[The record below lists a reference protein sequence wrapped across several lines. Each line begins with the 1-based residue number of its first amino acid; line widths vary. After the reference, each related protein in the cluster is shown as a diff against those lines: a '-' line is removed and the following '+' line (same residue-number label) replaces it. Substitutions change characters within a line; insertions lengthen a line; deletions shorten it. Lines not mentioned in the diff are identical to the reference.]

1 MYKLDKF
8 LLKSYIGPFILTF
21 FISLFV
27 LLMQFLWKYV
37 DDLVGKGFDFGVI
50 AELMFY
56 ASATFVPMAL
66 PLAVLLSSLMT
77 FGNLGESYELVAM
90 KSSGISLQRIIRP
103 LVVFIIMLSGS
114 AFYFSNFI
122 LPKANLE
129 FYSLLRDVRHQKPA
143 VSIEEGVFNSDIGNF
158 IIKVGKKNPD
168 GAGIEDVII
177 YNHTQNT
184 GNKNITLADAGR
196 MEMTDD
202 KKYLILTLFDGV
214 NYNENIANDRKKHE
228 LPMQITHFKKEVQ
241 RVNLA
246 GFNFKKSDRGL
257 MRNNYQM
264 LNVNQLE
271 YFEDSLTI
279 ELDSM
284 IDGFVDYVDKD
295 LSYLN
300 LYNISLEEKQIR
312 RGEDKVLKDSLD
324 RLINGDSNVL
334 VAEKSE
340 LDKSSNKLVSKST
353 KKKKNSEINSK
364 IDEYPPLKEEFI
376 ENFDSLTQVRVVV
389 GALSLA
395 RNASYQ
401 TKTSFE
407 RINAKSKFLAKF
419 KVEWHRKFTLSIA
432 CIILFFIGAPLG
444 AIIRKGGLGTPLV
457 ISILMF
463 VLYHVFTIIGEK
475 SVKSQVMEPWF
486 GMWMASFIYLP
497 IGIFLTWKATTDA
510 PLLDSEAWHKFFSRF
525 NIIAKLKKRK

>member
-1 MYKLDKF
+1 MFKLDKF
-8 LLKSYIGPFILTF
+8 ILKSYIGPFILTF

-37 DDLVGKGFDFGVI
+37 DDLVGKGFDFYVI

-77 FGNLGESYELVAM
+77 FGNLGESYELVAI
-90 KSSGISLQRIIRP
+90 KSAGISLQRIIRP
-103 LVVFIIMLSGS
+103 LVIFIILLSGS
-114 AFYFSNFI
+114 AFYFSNYI

-143 VSIEEGVFNSDIGNF
+143 ISIEEGVFNSDIGDF
-158 IIKVGKKNPD
+158 VIKVGKKHSD
-168 GAGIEDVII
+168 GVGIENVII
-177 YNHTQNT
+177 YNHS
-184 GNKNITLADAGR
+184 GNSGNNNITLADDGK

-202 KKYLILTLFDGV
+202 KKYLVLTLNNGV
-214 NYNENIANDRKKHE
+214 NYNENDVEDKSRDKY
-228 LPMQITHFKKEVQ
+228 PMQITHFKKEIQ
-241 RVNLA
+241 RIDLN
-246 GFNFKKSDRGL
+246 GFSFKKSDRGL

-264 LNVNQLE
+264 LNIRQLE
-271 YFEDSLTI
+271 YFEDSI
-279 ELDSM
+279 HHQLDSL
-284 IDGFVDYVDKD
+284 IGGYVDYSVNN
-295 LSYLN
+295 LSYFKHYYSKLEKLDSLRALSHSADSINSEISKLDIEYKNKN
-300 LYNISLEEKQIR
+300 LSKIGKNTINIVSKSPK
-312 RGEDKVLKDSLD
+312 DKTKVKFPVLKDDFL
-324 RLINGDSNVL
+324 
-334 VAEKSE
+334 
-340 LDKSSNKLVSKST
+340 
-353 KKKKNSEINSK
+353 
-364 IDEYPPLKEEFI
+364 
-376 ENFDSLTQVRVVV
+376 ENFDSLAQVRVVV

-401 TKTSFE
+401 SKTSFE
-407 RINAKSKFLAKF
+407 RINAKSKYLAKY
-419 KVEWHRKFTLSIA
+419 KVEWHRKFTLSVA
-432 CIILFFIGAPLG
+432 CLILFFIGAPLG

-475 SVKSQVMEPWF
+475 SVKSQVIDPWI

-510 PLLDSEAWHKFFSRF
+510 PLLDAESWHKFFNRF
-525 NIIAKLKKRK
+525 NLIKKFIKVDKNAKKS

>member
-1 MYKLDKF
+1 
-8 LLKSYIGPFILTF
+8 
-21 FISLFV
+21 
-27 LLMQFLWKYV
+27 MQFLWKYV
-37 DDLVGKGFDFGVI
+37 DDLVGKGFDFNVI

-56 ASATFVPMAL
+56 ASATFVPLAL

-77 FGNLGESYELVAM
+77 FGNLGESYELVAV
-90 KSSGISLQRIIRP
+90 KSAGISLQRVIRP
-103 LVVFIIMLSGS
+103 LIVFIIMISGG

-143 VSIEEGVFNSDIGNF
+143 VSIEEGVFNSDIGDF
-158 IIKVGKKNPD
+158 VIKVGKKHSD
-168 GAGIEDVII
+168 GTSIEKVII
-177 YNHTQNT
+177 YNHTGNS
-184 GNKNITLADAGR
+184 GNKNITLAKKGK

-202 KKYLILTLFDGV
+202 KKYLVLTLNDGV
-214 NYNENIANDRKKHE
+214 NYNENEVEDKKSDKYP
-228 LPMQITHFKKEVQ
+228 LQITHFKKEIQ
-241 RVNLA
+241 RINLD
-246 GFNFKKSDRGL
+246 GFSFKKSDRGL

-264 LNVNQLE
+264 LNINQLE
-271 YFEDSLTI
+271 YYEDSI
-279 ELDSM
+279 HFQLDSM
-284 IDGFVDYVDKD
+284 IGGFVDYAVND
-295 LSYLN
+295 LGYFKKYYKEQVKLDSLN
-300 LYNISLEEKQIR
+300 SNSHYRDSINDVISKLEISNKKNTNKKSVASVKSKKSK
-312 RGEDKVLKDSLD
+312 EDKLSVLKDD
-324 RLINGDSNVL
+324 
-334 VAEKSE
+334 
-340 LDKSSNKLVSKST
+340 
-353 KKKKNSEINSK
+353 
-364 IDEYPPLKEEFI
+364 FI
-376 ENFDSLTQVRVVV
+376 QNFDSLEQVRVVV

-401 TKTSFE
+401 SKTAFE

-419 KVEWHRKFTLSIA
+419 KVEWHKKFTLSIA

-510 PLLDSEAWHKFFSRF
+510 PLLDSEAWHKFFNRF